1 MATYEEAIKRAMA
14 SCPSN
19 VPILQAIQ
27 VSHPA
32 LPNGDL
38 WFVDRLTPR
47 TLGLEDGSSL
57 SECGLDPGAPGAE
70 PAAPGA
76 DPGDPGD
83 EPPEPGNE
91 PVLTD
96 YVFVADGVSY
106 SQVPFSRFVFV
117 VAGGPINC
125 AIDYD
130 PEELSGDVSPYCYWL
145 SYYAEWRTD
154 PPSVLLRET
163 AVEKATDVF
172 EFDHDWWA
180 DLKATHDAW
189 VAAKAL
195 HDAWLAATA
204 LHEAWESRDAAYT
217 AWTAC
222 IAAETITQVFQ
233 PLAFEIKLSAT
244 GEHGIQD
251 LSVTG
256 CDVEGQFGDFIES
269 VALSGSN
276 EPITMTYRAYRED
289 DLNTVQYLLEMSLS
303 KTRVTVY
310 SFSARATVGDLINR
324 AYLTENFTKERFP
337 GLESRG

>member
-32 LPNGDL
+32 IPNGDL

-70 PAAPGA
+70 PADPGA
-76 DPGDPGD
+76 DPGDPGT
-83 EPPEPGNE
+83 EPLEPGNE

-96 YVFVADGVSY
+96 YVYVSDGVSY
-106 SQVPFSRFVFV
+106 SHRPFDLNYREPEDEPIAFEVWESSWDTWQADIGDAGYLLAAREAAEAMFESDHAWW
-117 VAGGPINC
+117 VA
-125 AIDYD
+125 
-130 PEELSGDVSPYCYWL
+130 
-145 SYYAEWRTD
+145 
-154 PPSVLLRET
+154 
-163 AVEKATDVF
+163 
-172 EFDHDWWA
+172 
-180 DLKATHDAW
+180 LKATHDAW
-189 VAAKAL
+189 VTAKATY
-195 HDAWLAATA
+195 DAWVAATA
-204 LHEAWESRDAAYT
+204 THEAWESRDAAYT
-217 AWTAC
+217 AWLAC
-222 IAAETITQVFQ
+222 IEAEAITQVFQ

-276 EPITMTYRAYRED
+276 VPITMTYRAYRED

-303 KTRVTVY
+303 KARVTVY

>member
-19 VPILQAIQ
+19 VPILQTIQ
-27 VSHPA
+27 VRHPA

-57 SECGLDPGAPGAE
+57 SECGLDPGPPGAE
-70 PAAPGA
+70 PADPGSPPSDPGA
-76 DPGDPGD
+76 
-83 EPPEPGNE
+83 EPPAPGNE

-96 YVFVADGVSY
+96 YVYVADGVSY
-106 SQVPFSRFVFV
+106 SQVPFDRFQ
-117 VAGGPINC
+117 
-125 AIDYD
+125 D
-130 PEELSGDVSPYCYWL
+130 PESGITFYNYWV
-145 SYYAEWRTD
+145 SYYADWQSDISDPTARTD
-154 PPSVLLRET
+154 
-163 AVEKATDVF
+163 AVTKATDMF

-189 VAAKAL
+189 LAATAAYEAWEEATAL
-195 HDAWLAATA
+195 HDAWAA
-204 LHEAWESRDAAYT
+204 RDAAYT

-222 IAAETITQVFQ
+222 IASETITQVFQ
-233 PLAFEIKLSAT
+233 PLAFEIKLAST

-251 LSVTG
+251 LTVTG

-276 EPITMTYRAYRED
+276 VPISMTYRAYRED

-303 KTRVTVY
+303 KARVTVY
-310 SFSARATVGDLINR
+310 SFSARASIGDLINR

>member
-1 MATYEEAIKRAMA
+1 MATYEEAIKQAMA

-19 VPILQAIQ
+19 VPILQTIQ
-27 VSHPA
+27 VRHPA
-32 LPNGDL
+32 LPTGDL

-70 PAAPGA
+70 PA
-76 DPGDPGD
+76 DPGTEPD
-83 EPPEPGNE
+83 EPDTEPPLPGNE
-91 PVLTD
+91 PVLSSYT
-96 YVFVADGVSY
+96 YVVDGVSY
-106 SQVPFSRFVFV
+106 SHQPFDLGF
-117 VAGGPINC
+117 
-125 AIDYD
+125 YE
-130 PEELSGDVSPYCYWL
+130 PESEP
-145 SYYAEWRTD
+145 
-154 PPSVLLRET
+154 VLFET
-163 AVEKATDVF
+163 WEDRWATWQADLDDATDRDNATEAAEAVF
-172 EFDHDWWA
+172 ESDHDWWA
-180 DLKATHDAW
+180 GLKAAHDAW
-189 VAAKAL
+189 LATKAI
-195 HDAWLAATA
+195 HDAWLAAVA

-222 IAAETITQVFQ
+222 IASETITQVFQ
-233 PLAFEIKLSAT
+233 PLAFEIKLAST

-276 EPITMTYRAYRED
+276 VPISMTYRAYRED

-303 KTRVTVY
+303 KARVTVY
-310 SFSARATVGDLINR
+310 SFSARASIGDLINR